1 MRCSLKSLHP
11 FRDRI
16 IQLRIMI
23 AAGLVGLASTVPA
36 HAFTLWSDERTTPGG
51 AGLFFG
57 PGSWT
62 QVSPLFPVVI
72 RGMGFVSDV
81 DFATPFM
88 NNGGQGPATIGEKE
102 LGLTDGRTSDGSLIN
117 ENVDTGT
124 FTVAGTRMLPVVARS
139 DGKFGGSQA
148 AVSLRGGDVVMAM
161 DLTIDLGIGPRG
173 IIKIPFYGTT
183 GTVTVPPSLQ
193 TQSGGKGVDQAGKL
207 ASGTTIAGRVGDFNH
222 DGYIDGTLVAVGVM
236 PMTSPIYPGQPFAMV
251 RNFATDI
258 PVAGVVVGA
267 YKPGA
272 EPSVRSGR

>member
-1 MRCSLKSLHP
+1 MYSMRTFRGPIIRLHM
-11 FRDRI
+11 
-16 IQLRIMI
+16 MI
-23 AAGLVGLASTVPA
+23 AAGLIGLASTVPA

-81 DFATPFM
+81 DFATPFF
-88 NNGGQGPATIGEKE
+88 NNNGQGPATIGEKE
-102 LGLTDGRTSDGSLIN
+102 LGLKDGRTSDGSLIN

>member
-1 MRCSLKSLHP
+1 MYSMRT
-11 FRDRI
+11 FRGPI
-16 IQLRIMI
+16 IRLRMMI
-23 AAGLVGLASTVPA
+23 AAGLIGLASTVPA

-81 DFATPFM
+81 DFATPFF
-88 NNGGQGPATIGEKE
+88 NNNGQGPATIGEKE
-102 LGLTDGRTSDGSLIN
+102 LGLKDGRTSDGSLIN